1 MKKDEALERWSNL
14 EPNQDPFAVM
24 TPIPYKSKGSTYG
37 ADGIRLCG
45 SREFIEACLSNLM
58 PILQGE
64 NNDTRLQLTWNE
76 VKPTEI
82 KGEVKNFSNAG
93 ENAMVC
99 YVQLRERGSKSSQ
112 VNNFF
117 NVKG

>member
-1 MKKDEALERWSNL
+1 MKKDEALDIWSNL

-24 TPIPYKSKGSTYG
+24 TPIPYKSECSTYG

-45 SREFIEACLSNLM
+45 SREFIEACLSNLK

-64 NNDTRLQLTWNE
+64 NNNTRLQLTWNE

-82 KGEVKNFSNAG
+82 NGEMKNFRNAK

-99 YVQLRERGSKSSQ
+99 YVQLRERGNKAAQ

-117 NVKG
+117 NVHK